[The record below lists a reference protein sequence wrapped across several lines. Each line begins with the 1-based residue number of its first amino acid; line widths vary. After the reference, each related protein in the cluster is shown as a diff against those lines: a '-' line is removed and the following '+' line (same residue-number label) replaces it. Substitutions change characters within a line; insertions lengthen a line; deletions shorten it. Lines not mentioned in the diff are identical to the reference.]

1 MNQEQMM
8 KRIAIALIATLAF
21 SMNLPVASA
30 ANMVVKPSKVND
42 LAAEEN
48 ISITLEKFPSRAG
61 VYLQQCEAAV
71 GNARPENCN
80 AQTQL
85 WISNSRGASFTP
97 TSAITMKLVSKFG
110 SVDCTTQKCGI
121 FARYDHTAGT
131 DTTEDQFI
139 PITFS
144 TSAAPAAPVQVVA
157 QKQSLPTLPKSIKAG
172 KRLSLP
178 LQTEQGIT
186 LTYRTA
192 SSKICTVKD
201 NVVRAL
207 RAGNCAL
214 QIFAPASDKFEMLA
228 SNYRLRVSR

>member
-1 MNQEQMM
+1 M
-8 KRIAIALIATLAF
+8 KRIAIALIAVLAF
-21 SMNLPVASA
+21 STNMPGAHA
-30 ANMVVKPSKVND
+30 ANMVVKPAKVND
-42 LAAEEN
+42 LAAEE
-48 ISITLEKFPSRAG
+48 SVAITLEKFPSRAG

-97 TSAITMKLVSKFG
+97 TSAITMKLVAKFG
-110 SVDCTTQKCGI
+110 SVDCTIQKCGI

-131 DTTEDQFI
+131 DTSEDQFI

-144 TSAAPAAPVQVVA
+144 TSAAPIAPVQVIVE
-157 QKQSLPTLPKSIKAG
+157 KQSLPTLPKSIRAG

-178 LQTEQGIT
+178 LQTEQGTT

-192 SSKICTVKD
+192 SSKICTIKD

-207 RAGNCAL
+207 RAGNCAV
-214 QIFAPASDKFEMLA
+214 QIFAPASEKYEMLA
-228 SNYRLRVSR
+228 SNYRLRVTR